1 MEQKTQ
7 KKSNSQAVSDFRR
20 NRKVNL
26 ILACGEKC
34 CICGYNKAIS
44 ALEFHH
50 IDPLIKEYA
59 IAAKGT
65 CHNIQKDI
73 SEIRKCVL
81 VCANCHREIHE
92 GLYTSEELYNYQY
105 FNEEIIEKLLH
116 PSKQQ
121 QRYCSECS
129 ALISNESKSGLCQVC
144 SKKATRIVERPDR
157 ETLKQLIQQY
167 PFTQLGSMYGVTDN
181 AVRKWCKAYGL
192 PSKKSEIILVQDWSE
207 I

>member
-20 NRKVNL
+20 NRKANL

-50 IDPLIKEYA
+50 IDPLLKEYG
-59 IAAKGT
+59 IAAQGT

-116 PSKQQ
+116 PSKKQ

-129 ALISNESKSGLCQVC
+129 ALISNESKSGLCQAC
-144 SKKATRIVERPDR
+144 SKKAARIVERPDR
-157 ETLKQLIQQY
+157 ATLKQLIQQY
-167 PFTQLGSMYGVTDN
+167 PFTQLGSM
-181 AVRKWCKAYGL
+181 
-192 PSKKSEIILVQDWSE
+192 
-207 I
+207 